1 MQLSP
6 EQLSLTAKISDAKR
20 GFLLTRSARDRNNQI
35 EITLWLKTPQGP
47 TQLIIANERAV
58 FFVEDVAADNAK
70 AILHQ
75 QSIHV
80 DEMKPVALKAF
91 NQVKVFAIY
100 FLTMRDFYQA
110 REVLKQRGIKC
121 YEDDIR
127 PDDRFLMERFITADI
142 TFDGQQTALA
152 LANDYRRFEQVKCK
166 RIDKEQQRDIVLS
179 TVSLDIECAMSGEL
193 YSIGL
198 YSENCQQVLMIANEQ
213 EIAREVERKN
223 SAANKHADD
232 SEHADERVHDD
243 ASAGISH
250 CTRKDNGEH
259 DDNNDIG
266 NDSDI
271 DKSIDIVWQ
280 ADERQLLLSLLAW
293 FTQHD
298 PDIIIGWNVVNFDFD
313 LLQKR
318 FDLHGI
324 KFTLGRDGNVP
335 YWHKNK
341 ASEQQ
346 FIEINGRVVLDGIDL
361 LKTATYNFPSFSLD
375 NVANTLLGMGKKV
388 DDVDNRIQEITDNFH
403 HDKTA
408 LARYNLEDCR
418 LVLLIFQHTQLLEF
432 AMLRAQLTGLAID
445 RVGGSV
451 AAFINLY
458 LPKLHRSG
466 YVAPN
471 MGDGDQG
478 FESPGGFVMDSTPGL
493 YQNVLVLDFKSLY
506 PSIIRSFNID
516 PMGLIE
522 GLKSP
527 ETAIEGFDGA
537 YFSREHHFLPGIITE
552 LWKERD
558 KAKEEKNAALS
569 QAIKI
574 IMNSFYGILGST
586 GCRFFDPRLSGSITK
601 RSHSILKTTKA
612 WIEDKGYQVIYGD
625 TDSIFVHVGDEQSA
639 QNSQALGK
647 TLQDFINQRWQTL
660 LQEQFNIYSELEIE
674 FETHF
679 SKFLMPTVRGQDV
692 GTKKRY
698 AGLVQ
703 KGEEQQLIFKG
714 LESVRTDW
722 TELAKQFQ
730 RKLYH
735 MIFNDEPVAEYIK
748 QIVAQTLAGEH
759 DELLVYRKRLRRKLD
774 LYVKNVPP
782 HVRAARLADDINKEQ
797 GKPLKYQNKG
807 WIEYVMTTSGPQ
819 PKGYQTAALD
829 YQLYIDRQ
837 LLAVADAIL
846 PFINTS
852 FDEITNAQMNLFDL

>member
-6 EQLSLTAKISDAKR
+6 ENLPDVVQSLASTR
-20 GFLLTRSARDRNNQI
+20 GFLLTRNAADRNNHL

-47 TQLIIANERAV
+47 VQLIIDNERAV
-58 FFVEDVAADNAK
+58 FFVEVSDVTHVRDVLAK
-70 AILHQ
+70 QGINL
-75 QSIHV
+75 
-80 DEMKPVALKAF
+80 DEIKSLALKAF
-91 NQVKVFAIY
+91 NQAAVAAVY
-100 FLTMRDFYQA
+100 FLTLRDFYQA
-110 REVLKQRGIKC
+110 RAVLKQKGIKC

-142 TFDGQQTALA
+142 TFAGQPVNLTSADNQT
-152 LANDYRRFEQVKCK
+152 YQRFEQVKCK
-166 RIDKEQQRDIVLS
+166 RIDKAQQTDIALS
-179 TVSLDIECAMSGEL
+179 SVSLDIECSMSGEL

-198 YSENCQQVLMIANEQ
+198 YSEHCQQVLMIANAE
-213 EIAREVERKN
+213 EIAREQQ
-223 SAANKHADD
+223 A
-232 SEHADERVHDD
+232 
-243 ASAGISH
+243 
-250 CTRKDNGEH
+250 T
-259 DDNNDIG
+259 
-266 NDSDI
+266 SD
-271 DKSIDIVWQ
+271 IDIVWQ
-280 ADERQLLLSLLAW
+280 ANEQALLVSLLAW

-298 PDIIIGWNVVNFDFD
+298 PDIIMGWNVINFDFA

-318 FDLHGI
+318 YDLYGL
-324 KFTLGRDGNVP
+324 KFTIGRDKKAP
-335 YWHKNK
+335 HWRKNQS
-341 ASEQQ
+341 SEQQ

-361 LKTATYNFPSFSLD
+361 LKSATYNFPSFSLD
-375 NVANTLLGMGKKV
+375 NVANTLLGIGKKV
-388 DDVDNRIQEITDNFH
+388 DDVDHRIQEITNNFH

-408 LARYNLEDCR
+408 LAIYNLEDCR

-451 AAFINLY
+451 AAFTNLY

-466 YVAPN
+466 YIAPN

-537 YFSREHHFLPGIITE
+537 YFSREQHFLPDIITE

-558 KAKEEKNAALS
+558 IAKRDKNAALS

-574 IMNSFYGILGST
+574 IMNSFYGVLGST

-601 RSHSILKTTKA
+601 RSHSILKTTKS
-612 WIEDKGYQVIYGD
+612 WIEAKGYQVIYGD
-625 TDSIFVHVGDEQSA
+625 TDSIFVHVGDHQSAEQSR
-639 QNSQALGK
+639 ALGGI
-647 TLQDFINQRWQTL
+647 LQDYINQKWQKL
-660 LQEQFNIYSELEIE
+660 LKEQFNIVSELDIE

-679 SKFLMPTVRGQDV
+679 SQFLMPTIRGQDI

-703 KGEEQQLIFKG
+703 KGEQQQLVFKG

-730 RKLYH
+730 RTLYLK
-735 MIFNDEPVAEYIK
+735 IFNNEPVADYIK
-748 QIVAQTLAGEH
+748 QMVADTLAGKH
-759 DELLVYRKRLRRKLD
+759 DDLLYYRKRLRRKLE

-782 HVRAARLADDINKEQ
+782 HVRAARLADEIYQQQ

-807 WIEYVMTTSGPQ
+807 WIEYLMTTNGPQ
-819 PKGYQTAALD
+819 AKGCQSAALD
-829 YQLYIDRQ
+829 YQFYIDRQ

-852 FDEITNAQMNLFDL
+852 FDEITNSQMSLFER

>member
-1 MQLSP
+1 MQIS
-6 EQLSLTAKISDAKR
+6 EQQFIAQAESLDNQR
-20 GFLLTRSARDRNNQI
+20 GFLLTRSANDRNNNI

-47 TQLIIANERAV
+47 VQLIIDNERAV
-58 FFVEDVAADNAK
+58 FFVEVDDVNHASD
-70 AILHQ
+70 ILLKQ
-75 QSIHV
+75 GIKV
-80 DEMKPVALKAF
+80 AEIKPLTLKTF
-91 NQVKVFAIY
+91 NQVQVAAVY
-100 FLTMRDFYQA
+100 FLTLKAFYQA
-110 REVLKQRGIKC
+110 REALKQKGIKC

-142 TFDGQQTALA
+142 TYAGQQAQLA
-152 LANDYRRFEQVKCK
+152 RYSSLSQATSLYSNCYQRFEQVKCK
-166 RIDKEQQRDIVLS
+166 PIDKKKQTDITLS
-179 TVSLDIECAMSGEL
+179 TVSLDIECSLSGEL

-198 YSENCQQVLMIANEQ
+198 YSEDCQQVMMIANEQ
-213 EIAREVERKN
+213 EIAREQTN
-223 SAANKHADD
+223 SQTQTIN
-232 SEHADERVHDD
+232 
-243 ASAGISH
+243 
-250 CTRKDNGEH
+250 
-259 DDNNDIG
+259 
-266 NDSDI
+266 SDVVI
-271 DKSIDIVWQ
+271 IWQ
-280 ADERQLLLSLLAW
+280 TDERQLLLSLLAW
-293 FTQHD
+293 FTEHD
-298 PDIIIGWNVVNFDFD
+298 PDIIIGWNVINFDFN

-318 FDLHGI
+318 YDLYGI
-324 KFTLGRDGNVP
+324 KFAIGRDGRTP
-335 YWHKNK
+335 YWRTNK

-346 FIEINGRVVLDGIDL
+346 FIEISGRVILDGIDL

-375 NVANTLLGMGKKV
+375 NVANTLLGIGKKV
-388 DDVDNRIQEITDNFH
+388 DDVDNRLQEITDNFH
-403 HDKTA
+403 HNKTA
-408 LARYNLEDCR
+408 LATYNLEDCR
-418 LVLLIFQHTQLLEF
+418 LVILIFKHTQLLEF
-432 AMLRAQLTGLAID
+432 AMLRAQLTGLSID
-445 RVGGSV
+445 RMGGSV
-451 AAFINLY
+451 AAFTNLY

-527 ETAIEGFDGA
+527 ESAIEGFDGA
-537 YFSREHHFLPGIITE
+537 YFSRDKHFLPDIITE

-558 KAKEEKNAALS
+558 IAKKDKNAALS

-601 RSHSILKTTKA
+601 RSHSILKTTKL
-612 WIEDKGYQVIYGD
+612 WIEAKGYQVIYGD
-625 TDSIFVHVGDEQSA
+625 TDSIFVHVGDEKTAEESR
-639 QNSQALGK
+639 ALGK
-647 TLQDFINQRWQTL
+647 TLQSFINEQWQAL
-660 LQEQFNIYSELEIE
+660 LLEQFNIVSELEIE

-679 SKFLMPTVRGQDV
+679 IKFLMPTIRGQDV

-703 KGEEQQLIFKG
+703 KDEEQQLVFKG

-730 RKLYH
+730 RSLYWK
-735 MIFNDEPVAEYIK
+735 IFNNEPVVDYIK
-748 QIVAQTLAGEH
+748 QMVADTLAGKH
-759 DELLVYRKRLRRKLD
+759 DDLLYYRKRLRRKLE

-782 HVRAARLADDINKEQ
+782 HVRAARLADEIYQQQ

-807 WIEYVMTTSGPQ
+807 WIEYVMTVNGPQ
-819 PKGYQTAALD
+819 AKGCRNAALD
-829 YQLYIDRQ
+829 YQFYIDRQ

-852 FDEITNAQMNLFDL
+852 FDEITNSQMNLFEH

>member
-6 EQLSLTAKISDAKR
+6 ENLPDVVQSLASTR
-20 GFLLTRSARDRNNQI
+20 GFLLTRNAADRNNHL

-47 TQLIIANERAV
+47 VQLIIDNERAV
-58 FFVEDVAADNAK
+58 FFVEVSDVTHVKDILAK
-70 AILHQ
+70 QGINL
-75 QSIHV
+75 
-80 DEMKPVALKAF
+80 DEIKTLALKAF
-91 NQVKVFAIY
+91 NQAAVAAVY
-100 FLTMRDFYQA
+100 FLTLRDFYQA
-110 REVLKQRGIKC
+110 RAVLKQKGIKC

-127 PDDRFLMERFITADI
+127 PDDRFLMERFITADL
-142 TFDGQQTALA
+142 TFAGQAVNLTS
-152 LANDYRRFEQVKCK
+152 ANNQAYQRFEQVKCK
-166 RIDKEQQRDIVLS
+166 RIDKAQQTDIALS
-179 TVSLDIECAMSGEL
+179 SVSLDIECSMSGEL

-198 YSENCQQVLMIANEQ
+198 YSEHCQQVLMIANAE
-213 EIAREVERKN
+213 EIAREQQ
-223 SAANKHADD
+223 A
-232 SEHADERVHDD
+232 
-243 ASAGISH
+243 
-250 CTRKDNGEH
+250 TRDV
-259 DDNNDIG
+259 
-266 NDSDI
+266 
-271 DKSIDIVWQ
+271 DIVWQ
-280 ADERQLLLSLLAW
+280 ANEQELLVSLLAW

-298 PDIIIGWNVVNFDFD
+298 PDIIMGWNVINFDFA
-313 LLQKR
+313 LLQNR
-318 FDLHGI
+318 YDLYGL
-324 KFTLGRDGNVP
+324 KFTIGRDKKAP
-335 YWHKNK
+335 HWRKNQS
-341 ASEQQ
+341 SEQQ

-361 LKTATYNFPSFSLD
+361 LKSATYNFPSFSLD
-375 NVANTLLGMGKKV
+375 NVANTLLGIGKKV
-388 DDVDNRIQEITDNFH
+388 DDVDHRIQEITNNFH

-408 LARYNLEDCR
+408 LAIYNLEDCR

-445 RVGGSV
+445 RIGGSV
-451 AAFINLY
+451 AAFTNLY

-466 YVAPN
+466 YIAPN

-493 YQNVLVLDFKSLY
+493 YKNVLVLDFKSLY

-537 YFSREHHFLPGIITE
+537 YFSREQHFLPDIITE

-558 KAKEEKNAALS
+558 IAKRDNNAALS

-574 IMNSFYGILGST
+574 IMNSFYGVLGSN

-601 RSHSILKTTKA
+601 RSHSILKTTKS
-612 WIEDKGYQVIYGD
+612 WIEAKGYQVIYGD
-625 TDSIFVHVGDEQSA
+625 TDSIFVHVGDHQSAEQSR
-639 QNSQALGK
+639 ALGK
-647 TLQDFINQRWQTL
+647 ILQDYINQKWQKL
-660 LQEQFNIYSELEIE
+660 LKEQFNIVSELDIE

-679 SKFLMPTVRGQDV
+679 SQFLMPTIRGQDI

-703 KGEEQQLIFKG
+703 KGEQQQLVFKG

-730 RKLYH
+730 RTLYLK
-735 MIFNDEPVAEYIK
+735 IFNNEPVADYIK
-748 QIVAQTLAGEH
+748 QMVADTLAGKH
-759 DELLVYRKRLRRKLD
+759 DDLLYYRKRLRRKLE

-782 HVRAARLADDINKEQ
+782 HVRAARLADEIYQQQ

-807 WIEYVMTTSGPQ
+807 WIEYLMTTNGPQ
-819 PKGYQTAALD
+819 AKGCQSAALD
-829 YQLYIDRQ
+829 YQFYIDRQ

-852 FDEITNAQMNLFDL
+852 FDEITNSQMSLFER

>member
-6 EQLSLTAKISDAKR
+6 ENLPGVVQSLASTR
-20 GFLLTRSARDRNNQI
+20 GFLLTRNAADRNNHL

-47 TQLIIANERAV
+47 VQLIIDNERAV
-58 FFVEDVAADNAK
+58 FFVEVSDVTHVKDILAK
-70 AILHQ
+70 QGINL
-75 QSIHV
+75 
-80 DEMKPVALKAF
+80 DEIKALALKAF
-91 NQVKVFAIY
+91 NQAAVAAVY
-100 FLTMRDFYQA
+100 FLTLRDFYQA
-110 REVLKQRGIKC
+110 RAVLKQKGIKC

-127 PDDRFLMERFITADI
+127 PDDRFLMERFITADL
-142 TFDGQQTALA
+142 TFAGQAVKVRSADNQA
-152 LANDYRRFEQVKCK
+152 YQRFEQVKCK
-166 RIDKEQQRDIVLS
+166 RIDKAQQTDIALS
-179 TVSLDIECAMSGEL
+179 SVSLDIECSMSGEL

-198 YSENCQQVLMIANEQ
+198 YSEHCQQVLMIANAE
-213 EIAREVERKN
+213 EIAREQQ
-223 SAANKHADD
+223 A
-232 SEHADERVHDD
+232 
-243 ASAGISH
+243 
-250 CTRKDNGEH
+250 TRD
-259 DDNNDIG
+259 
-266 NDSDI
+266 
-271 DKSIDIVWQ
+271 IDIVWQ
-280 ADERQLLLSLLAW
+280 ANEQELLVSLLAW

-298 PDIIIGWNVVNFDFD
+298 PDIIMGWNVINFDFA

-318 FDLHGI
+318 YDLYGL
-324 KFTLGRDGNVP
+324 KFTIGRDKKAP
-335 YWHKNK
+335 HWRKNQS
-341 ASEQQ
+341 SEQQ

-361 LKTATYNFPSFSLD
+361 LKSATYNFPSFSLD
-375 NVANTLLGMGKKV
+375 NVANTLLGIGKKV
-388 DDVDNRIQEITDNFH
+388 DDVDHRIEEITNNFH

-408 LARYNLEDCR
+408 LAIYNLEDCR

-445 RVGGSV
+445 RIGGSV
-451 AAFINLY
+451 AAFTNLY

-466 YVAPN
+466 YIAPN

-537 YFSREHHFLPGIITE
+537 YFSREQHFLPDIITE

-558 KAKEEKNAALS
+558 IAKRDKNAALS

-574 IMNSFYGILGST
+574 IMNSFYGVLGST

-601 RSHSILKTTKA
+601 RSHSILKTTKS
-612 WIEDKGYQVIYGD
+612 WIEAKGYQVIYGD
-625 TDSIFVHVGDEQSA
+625 TDSIFVHVGDHQSAEQSR
-639 QNSQALGK
+639 ALGK
-647 TLQDFINQRWQTL
+647 VLQDYINQKWQKL
-660 LQEQFNIYSELEIE
+660 LKEQFNIVSELDIE

-679 SKFLMPTVRGQDV
+679 SQFLMPTIRGQDI

-703 KGEEQQLIFKG
+703 KGEQQQLVFKG

-730 RKLYH
+730 RTLYLKV
-735 MIFNDEPVAEYIK
+735 FNNEPVADYIK
-748 QIVAQTLAGEH
+748 QMVADTLAGKH
-759 DELLVYRKRLRRKLD
+759 DGLLYYRKRLRRKLE

-782 HVRAARLADDINKEQ
+782 HVRAARLADEIYQQQ

-807 WIEYVMTTSGPQ
+807 WIEYLMTTNGPQ
-819 PKGYQTAALD
+819 AKGCQSAALD
-829 YQLYIDRQ
+829 YQFYIDRQ

-852 FDEITNAQMNLFDL
+852 FDEITNSQMSLFER

>member
-1 MQLSP
+1 V
-6 EQLSLTAKISDAKR
+6 
-20 GFLLTRSARDRNNQI
+20 
-35 EITLWLKTPQGP
+35 
-47 TQLIIANERAV
+47 QLIIDNERAV
-58 FFVEDVAADNAK
+58 FFVEVDDVNHASD
-70 AILHQ
+70 ILLKQ
-75 QSIHV
+75 GIKV
-80 DEMKPVALKAF
+80 AEIKPLTLKTF
-91 NQVKVFAIY
+91 NQVQVAAVY
-100 FLTMRDFYQA
+100 FLTLKAFYQA
-110 REVLKQRGIKC
+110 REALKQKGIKC

-142 TFDGQQTALA
+142 TYAGQQAQLA
-152 LANDYRRFEQVKCK
+152 RYSSLSQATSLYSNCYQRFEQVKCK
-166 RIDKEQQRDIVLS
+166 PIDKKKQTDITLS
-179 TVSLDIECAMSGEL
+179 TVSLDIECSISGEL

-198 YSENCQQVLMIANEQ
+198 YSEDCQQVMMIANEQ
-213 EIAREVERKN
+213 EIAREQTN
-223 SAANKHADD
+223 SQTQTINSD
-232 SEHADERVHDD
+232 V
-243 ASAGISH
+243 
-250 CTRKDNGEH
+250 
-259 DDNNDIG
+259 DIA
-266 NDSDI
+266 
-271 DKSIDIVWQ
+271 WQ
-280 ADERQLLLSLLAW
+280 PDERQLLLSLLAW
-293 FTQHD
+293 FTEHD
-298 PDIIIGWNVVNFDFD
+298 PDIIIGWNVINFDFN

-318 FDLHGI
+318 YDLYGI
-324 KFTLGRDGNVP
+324 KFAIGRDGRTP
-335 YWHKNK
+335 YWRTNK

-346 FIEINGRVVLDGIDL
+346 FIEISGRVILDGIDL

-375 NVANTLLGMGKKV
+375 NVANTLLGIGKKV
-388 DDVDNRIQEITDNFH
+388 DDVDNRLQEITDNFH
-403 HDKTA
+403 HNKTA
-408 LARYNLEDCR
+408 LATYNLEDCR
-418 LVLLIFQHTQLLEF
+418 LVILIFKHTQLLEF
-432 AMLRAQLTGLAID
+432 AMLRAQLTGLSID
-445 RVGGSV
+445 RMGGSV
-451 AAFINLY
+451 AAFTNLY

-527 ETAIEGFDGA
+527 ESAIEGFDGA
-537 YFSREHHFLPGIITE
+537 YFSREKHFLPDIITE

-558 KAKEEKNAALS
+558 IAKKDKNAALS

-601 RSHSILKTTKA
+601 RSHSILKTTKL
-612 WIEDKGYQVIYGD
+612 WIEAKGYQVIYGD
-625 TDSIFVHVGDEQSA
+625 TDSIFVHVGDEKTAEESR
-639 QNSQALGK
+639 ALGK
-647 TLQDFINQRWQTL
+647 TLQSFINEQWQAL
-660 LQEQFNIYSELEIE
+660 LLEQFNIVSELEIE

-679 SKFLMPTVRGQDV
+679 IKFLMPTIRGQDV

-703 KGEEQQLIFKG
+703 KGEEQQLVFKG

-730 RKLYH
+730 RSLYWK
-735 MIFNDEPVAEYIK
+735 IFNNEPVVDYIK
-748 QIVAQTLAGEH
+748 QMVADTLAGKH
-759 DELLVYRKRLRRKLD
+759 DDLLYYRKRLRRKLE

-782 HVRAARLADDINKEQ
+782 HVRAARLADEIYQQQ

-807 WIEYVMTTSGPQ
+807 WIEYVMTVNGPQ
-819 PKGYQTAALD
+819 AKGCRNAALD
-829 YQLYIDRQ
+829 YQFYIDRQ

-852 FDEITNAQMNLFDL
+852 FDEITNSQMNLFEH

>member
-1 MQLSP
+1 MQIS
-6 EQLSLTAKISDAKR
+6 EQQFIAQTESLDNQR
-20 GFLLTRSARDRNNQI
+20 GFLLTRSANDRNNNI

-47 TQLIIANERAV
+47 VQLIIDNERAV
-58 FFVEDVAADNAK
+58 FFVEVDDVNHASD
-70 AILHQ
+70 ILLKQ
-75 QSIHV
+75 GIKV
-80 DEMKPVALKAF
+80 AEIKPLTLKTF
-91 NQVKVFAIY
+91 NQVQVAAVY
-100 FLTMRDFYQA
+100 FLTLKAFYQA
-110 REVLKQRGIKC
+110 REALKQKGIKC

-142 TFDGQQTALA
+142 TYAGQQAQLA
-152 LANDYRRFEQVKCK
+152 RYSSLSQATSLYSNCYQRFEQVKCK
-166 RIDKEQQRDIVLS
+166 PIDKKKQTDITLS
-179 TVSLDIECAMSGEL
+179 TVSLDIECSISGEL

-198 YSENCQQVLMIANEQ
+198 YSEDCQQVMMIANEQ
-213 EIAREVERKN
+213 EIAREQTN
-223 SAANKHADD
+223 SQTQTIN
-232 SEHADERVHDD
+232 
-243 ASAGISH
+243 
-250 CTRKDNGEH
+250 
-259 DDNNDIG
+259 
-266 NDSDI
+266 SDV
-271 DKSIDIVWQ
+271 DIVWQ
-280 ADERQLLLSLLAW
+280 TDERQLLLSLLAW
-293 FTQHD
+293 FTEHD
-298 PDIIIGWNVVNFDFD
+298 PDIIIGWNVINFDFN

-318 FDLHGI
+318 YDLYGI
-324 KFTLGRDGNVP
+324 KFAIGRDGRTP
-335 YWHKNK
+335 YWRTNK

-346 FIEINGRVVLDGIDL
+346 FIEISGRVILDGIDL

-375 NVANTLLGMGKKV
+375 NVANTLLGIGKKV
-388 DDVDNRIQEITDNFH
+388 DDVDNRLQEITDNFH
-403 HDKTA
+403 HNKTA
-408 LARYNLEDCR
+408 LATYNLEDCR
-418 LVLLIFQHTQLLEF
+418 LVILIFKHTQLLEF
-432 AMLRAQLTGLAID
+432 AMLRAQLTGLSID
-445 RVGGSV
+445 RMGGSV
-451 AAFINLY
+451 AAFTNLY

-527 ETAIEGFDGA
+527 ESAIEGFDGA
-537 YFSREHHFLPGIITE
+537 YFSRDKHFLPDIITE

-558 KAKEEKNAALS
+558 IAKKDKNAALS

-601 RSHSILKTTKA
+601 RSHSILKTTKL
-612 WIEDKGYQVIYGD
+612 WIEAKGYQVIYGD
-625 TDSIFVHVGDEQSA
+625 TDSIFVHVGDEKTAEESR
-639 QNSQALGK
+639 ALGK
-647 TLQDFINQRWQTL
+647 TLQRFINEQWQAL
-660 LQEQFNIYSELEIE
+660 LLEQFNIVSELEIE

-679 SKFLMPTVRGQDV
+679 IKFLMPTIRGQDV

-703 KGEEQQLIFKG
+703 KDEEQQLVFKG

-730 RKLYH
+730 RSLYWK
-735 MIFNDEPVAEYIK
+735 IFNNEPVVDYIK
-748 QIVAQTLAGEH
+748 QMVADTLAGKH
-759 DELLVYRKRLRRKLD
+759 DDLLYYRKRLRRKLE

-782 HVRAARLADDINKEQ
+782 HVRAARLADEIYQQQ

-807 WIEYVMTTSGPQ
+807 WIEYVMTVNGPQ
-819 PKGYQTAALD
+819 AKGCRNAALD
-829 YQLYIDRQ
+829 YQFYIDRQ

-852 FDEITNAQMNLFDL
+852 FDEITNSQMNLFEH

>member
-1 MQLSP
+1 MQHFP
-6 EQLSLTAKISDAKR
+6 EQFPELAPSLAGTR
-20 GFLLTRSARDRNNQI
+20 GFLLTRSASDRNNRL

-47 TQLIIANERAV
+47 VQLIIDNERAV
-58 FFVEDVAADNAK
+58 FFVEGSDVNHANDILAK
-70 AILHQ
+70 QGIK
-75 QSIHV
+75 V
-80 DEMKPVALKAF
+80 DEIKPLALKAF
-91 NQVKVFAIY
+91 NQAHVAALY
-100 FLTMRDFYQA
+100 FLTLREFYQA
-110 REVLKQRGIKC
+110 REALKQKGVKC

-127 PDDRFLMERFITADI
+127 PDDRFLMERFITADM
-142 TFDGQQTALA
+142 TFVGRQAPLMSVQSK
-152 LANDYRRFEQVKCK
+152 DYRRYEQARCK
-166 RIDKEQQRDIVLS
+166 PIDKAQQTDITLS
-179 TVSLDIECAMSGEL
+179 IVSLDIECSMSGEL

-198 YSENCQQVLMIANEQ
+198 YSDHCQQVLMIANEQ
-213 EIAREVERKN
+213 EIAREQGKKGAV
-223 SAANKHADD
+223 
-232 SEHADERVHDD
+232 
-243 ASAGISH
+243 
-250 CTRKDNGEH
+250 
-259 DDNNDIG
+259 
-266 NDSDI
+266 
-271 DKSIDIVWQ
+271 DIVWQ
-280 ADERQLLLSLLAW
+280 ADERALLVSLLAW
-293 FTQHD
+293 FSQHD
-298 PDIIIGWNVVNFDFD
+298 PDIIIGWNVINFDFD

-318 FDLHGI
+318 YDLHGI
-324 KFTLGRDGNVP
+324 KFAIGRDGRTP
-335 YWHKNK
+335 YWRKNQ
-341 ASEQQ
+341 ASDQQ
-346 FIEINGRVVLDGIDL
+346 FIEINGRVILDGIDL

-375 NVANTLLGMGKKV
+375 NVANTLLGIGKKV
-388 DDVDNRIQEITDNFH
+388 DDVDNRLQEITDNFH

-408 LARYNLEDCR
+408 LAAYNLEDCR
-418 LVLLIFQHTQLLEF
+418 LVILIFKHTQLLEF
-432 AMLRAQLTGLAID
+432 AMLRAQLTGLSID
-445 RVGGSV
+445 RFGGSV
-451 AAFINLY
+451 AAFTNLY

-478 FESPGGFVMDSTPGL
+478 FESPGGFVMDSIPGL

-537 YFSREHHFLPGIITE
+537 YFSREQHFLPGIITE

-558 KAKEEKNAALS
+558 IAKKDKNAALS

-574 IMNSFYGILGST
+574 IMNSFYGVLGST

-601 RSHSILKTTKA
+601 RSHSILKTTKL
-612 WIEDKGYQVIYGD
+612 WIEAKGYQVIYGD
-625 TDSIFVHVGDEQSA
+625 TDSIFVHVGDDQSEE
-639 QNSQALGK
+639 NSRALGK
-647 TLQDFINQRWQTL
+647 TLQEYINQKWHAL
-660 LQEQFNIYSELEIE
+660 LKDQFNIVSELEIE

-679 SKFLMPTVRGQDV
+679 LKFLMPTIRGQDV

-730 RKLYH
+730 RNLYWK
-735 MIFNDEPVAEYIK
+735 IFNNEPVVEYVK
-748 QIVAQTLAGEH
+748 QMVADTLAGKH
-759 DELLVYRKRLRRKLD
+759 DELLYYRKRLRRKLE

-782 HVRAARLADDINKEQ
+782 HVRAARLADEIYKQQ

-807 WIEYVMTTSGPQ
+807 WIEYVMTVNGPQ
-819 PKGYQTAALD
+819 AKGCQSAALD
-829 YQLYIDRQ
+829 YQFYIDRQ

-852 FDEITNAQMNLFDL
+852 FDEITNSQMNLF

>member
-6 EQLSLTAKISDAKR
+6 ENLPDVVQSLASTR
-20 GFLLTRSARDRNNQI
+20 GFILTRNAADRNNHL

-47 TQLIIANERAV
+47 VQLIIDNERAV
-58 FFVEDVAADNAK
+58 FFVEVSDVTHVREVLAK
-70 AILHQ
+70 QGINF
-75 QSIHV
+75 
-80 DEMKPVALKAF
+80 DEIKALALKAF
-91 NQVKVFAIY
+91 NQAAVAAVY
-100 FLTMRDFYQA
+100 FLTLRDFYQA
-110 REVLKQRGIKC
+110 RAVLKQKGIKC

-127 PDDRFLMERFITADI
+127 PDDRFLMERFITADL
-142 TFDGQQTALA
+142 TFAGQPVKLTSADNQV
-152 LANDYRRFEQVKCK
+152 YQRFEQVKCK
-166 RIDKEQQRDIVLS
+166 RIDKAQQTDIALS
-179 TVSLDIECAMSGEL
+179 SVSLDIECSMSGEL

-198 YSENCQQVLMIANEQ
+198 YSEHCQQVLMIANAE
-213 EIAREVERKN
+213 EIAREQK
-223 SAANKHADD
+223 A
-232 SEHADERVHDD
+232 
-243 ASAGISH
+243 
-250 CTRKDNGEH
+250 T
-259 DDNNDIG
+259 
-266 NDSDI
+266 SD
-271 DKSIDIVWQ
+271 IDIVWQ
-280 ADERQLLLSLLAW
+280 ANEQELLVSLLAW

-298 PDIIIGWNVVNFDFD
+298 PDIIMGWNVINFDFS

-318 FDLHGI
+318 YDLYRLN
-324 KFTLGRDGNVP
+324 FTIGRDKKAP
-335 YWHKNK
+335 HWRKNQS
-341 ASEQQ
+341 SEQQ

-361 LKTATYNFPSFSLD
+361 LKSATYNFPSFSLD
-375 NVANTLLGMGKKV
+375 NVANTLLGIGKKV
-388 DDVDNRIQEITDNFH
+388 DDVDHRIQEITDNFH

-408 LARYNLEDCR
+408 LALYNLEDCR

-432 AMLRAQLTGLAID
+432 SMLRAQLTGLAID

-451 AAFINLY
+451 AAFTNLY

-466 YVAPN
+466 YIAPN

-522 GLKSP
+522 GLRSP

-537 YFSREHHFLPGIITE
+537 YFSREQHFLPDIITE

-558 KAKEEKNAALS
+558 IAKRDNNAALS

-574 IMNSFYGILGST
+574 IMNSFYGVLGST

-601 RSHSILKTTKA
+601 RSHSILKTTKS
-612 WIEDKGYQVIYGD
+612 WIEAKGYQVIYGD
-625 TDSIFVHVGDEQSA
+625 TDSIFVHVGDHQSA
-639 QNSQALGK
+639 EHSRALGK
-647 TLQDFINQRWQTL
+647 ILQDYINQKWQKL
-660 LQEQFNIYSELEIE
+660 LKEKFNIVSELDIE

-679 SKFLMPTVRGQDV
+679 SQFLMPTIRGQDI

-703 KGEEQQLIFKG
+703 RGEQQQLVFKG

-730 RKLYH
+730 RTLYLK
-735 MIFNDEPVAEYIK
+735 IFNDEPVADYIK
-748 QIVAQTLAGEH
+748 QMVADTLAGKH
-759 DELLVYRKRLRRKLD
+759 DDLLYYRKRLRRKLE

-782 HVRAARLADDINKEQ
+782 HVRAARLADEIYRQQ

-807 WIEYVMTTSGPQ
+807 WIEYLMTTNGPQ
-819 PKGYQTAALD
+819 AKGCQSAALD
-829 YQLYIDRQ
+829 YQFYIDRQ

-852 FDEITNAQMNLFDL
+852 FDEITNSQMNLFEPTD

>member
-1 MQLSP
+1 MQIS
-6 EQLSLTAKISDAKR
+6 EQQFIAQAESLDNQR
-20 GFLLTRSARDRNNQI
+20 GFLLTRSANDRNNNI

-47 TQLIIANERAV
+47 VQLIIDNERAV
-58 FFVEDVAADNAK
+58 FFVEVDDVNHARD
-70 AILHQ
+70 ILLKQ
-75 QSIHV
+75 GIKV
-80 DEMKPVALKAF
+80 AEIKPLTLKTF
-91 NQVKVFAIY
+91 NQVQVAAVY
-100 FLTMRDFYQA
+100 FLTLKAFYQA
-110 REVLKQRGIKC
+110 REALKQKGIKC

-142 TFDGQQTALA
+142 TYAGQQAQLA
-152 LANDYRRFEQVKCK
+152 RYSSLSQATNLNNNCYQRFEQVKCK
-166 RIDKEQQRDIVLS
+166 PIDKTKQTDITLS
-179 TVSLDIECAMSGEL
+179 TVSLDIECSLSGEL
-193 YSIGL
+193 YSIGF
-198 YSENCQQVLMIANEQ
+198 YSEDCQQVMMIANEQ
-213 EIAREVERKN
+213 EIAREQTQTIN
-223 SAANKHADD
+223 SDVD
-232 SEHADERVHDD
+232 V
-243 ASAGISH
+243 
-250 CTRKDNGEH
+250 
-259 DDNNDIG
+259 
-266 NDSDI
+266 
-271 DKSIDIVWQ
+271 DIVWQ

-293 FTQHD
+293 FTEHD
-298 PDIIIGWNVVNFDFD
+298 PDIIIGWNVINFDFN

-318 FDLHGI
+318 YDLYGI
-324 KFTLGRDGNVP
+324 KFAIGRDGRTP
-335 YWHKNK
+335 YWRTNK

-346 FIEINGRVVLDGIDL
+346 FIEISGRVILDGIDL

-375 NVANTLLGMGKKV
+375 NVANTLLGIGKKV
-388 DDVDNRIQEITDNFH
+388 DDVDNRLQEITDNFH
-403 HDKTA
+403 HNKTA
-408 LARYNLEDCR
+408 LAAYNLEDCR
-418 LVLLIFQHTQLLEF
+418 LVILIFKHTQLLEF
-432 AMLRAQLTGLAID
+432 AMLRAQLTGLSID
-445 RVGGSV
+445 RMGGSV
-451 AAFINLY
+451 AAFTNLY

-527 ETAIEGFDGA
+527 ESAIEGFDGA
-537 YFSREHHFLPGIITE
+537 YFSRDKHFLPDIITE

-558 KAKEEKNAALS
+558 IAKKDKNAALS

-601 RSHSILKTTKA
+601 RSHSILKTTKL
-612 WIEDKGYQVIYGD
+612 WIEAKGYQVIYGD
-625 TDSIFVHVGDEQSA
+625 TDSIFVHVGDEKTAEESR
-639 QNSQALGK
+639 ALGK
-647 TLQDFINQRWQTL
+647 TLQSFINEQWQAL
-660 LQEQFNIYSELEIE
+660 LLEQFNIVSELEIE

-679 SKFLMPTVRGQDV
+679 IKFLMPTIRGQDV

-703 KGEEQQLIFKG
+703 KGEEQQLVFKG

-730 RKLYH
+730 RSLYWK
-735 MIFNDEPVAEYIK
+735 IFNNEPVVDYIK
-748 QIVAQTLAGEH
+748 QMVADTLAGKH
-759 DELLVYRKRLRRKLD
+759 DDLLYYRKRLRRKLE

-782 HVRAARLADDINKEQ
+782 HVRAARLADEMYQQQ

-807 WIEYVMTTSGPQ
+807 WIEYVMTVNGPQ
-819 PKGYQTAALD
+819 AKGCRNAALD
-829 YQLYIDRQ
+829 YQFYIDRQ

-852 FDEITNAQMNLFDL
+852 FDEITNSQMNLFEH

>member
-1 MQLSP
+1 MQLST
-6 EQLSLTAKISDAKR
+6 EQLTQNSKLLADNR
-20 GFLLTRSARDRNNQI
+20 GFLLTRSARDRNNHI
-35 EITLWLKTPQGP
+35 ELNLWLKTPQGAV
-47 TQLIIANERAV
+47 QLVVSDERAV
-58 FFVEDVAADNAK
+58 FFVEVSSAK
-70 AILHQ
+70 QAKEILSKQ
-75 QSIHV
+75 KIAL
-80 DEMKPVALKAF
+80 DEIKAVKLKAF
-91 NQVKVFAIY
+91 NQVDVVALY
-100 FLTMRDFYQA
+100 FLTLREFYQA
-110 REVLKQRGIKC
+110 REALKSQGVKC

-142 TFDGQQTALA
+142 AFAAEQVPINFAA
-152 LANDYRRFEQVKCK
+152 KSPYRRFEQVKCK
-166 RIDKEQQRDIVLS
+166 RIDKALQSDIELT
-179 TVSLDIECAMSGEL
+179 TVSLDIECSMSGEL

-198 YSENCQQVLMIANEQ
+198 YSEHCQQVLMIANQ
-213 EIAREVERKN
+213 VEIAREQQ
-223 SAANKHADD
+223 ANPECD
-232 SEHADERVHDD
+232 
-243 ASAGISH
+243 
-250 CTRKDNGEH
+250 
-259 DDNNDIG
+259 
-266 NDSDI
+266 
-271 DKSIDIVWQ
+271 IDIVWQ
-280 ADERQLLLSLLAW
+280 ANEKQLLETLLVW
-293 FTQHD
+293 FSQHN
-298 PDIIIGWNVVNFDFD
+298 PDIVIGWNVINFDFN
-313 LLQKR
+313 LLQER
-318 FDLHGI
+318 YDLHGL
-324 KFTLGRDGNVP
+324 KFTIGRDGQTP
-335 YWHKNK
+335 YWRKNS

-375 NVANTLLGMGKKV
+375 NVAHTLLGIGKKV
-388 DDVDNRIQEITDNFH
+388 TDVDNRVQEITDNFH
-403 HDKTA
+403 HNKTA

-418 LVLLIFQHTQLLEF
+418 LVRLIFQHTQLLEF

-445 RVGGSV
+445 RIGGSV
-451 AAFINLY
+451 AAFTNLY

-478 FESPGGFVMDSTPGL
+478 FESPGGFVMESTPGL

-527 ETAIEGFDGA
+527 ETAIAGFDGA
-537 YFSREHHFLPGIITE
+537 YFSREQHFLPDIITE

-558 KAKEEKNAALS
+558 KAKADKNAALS

-574 IMNSFYGILGST
+574 IMNSFYGVLGST

-612 WIEDKGYQVIYGD
+612 WIEAKGYQVIYGD

-639 QNSQALGK
+639 AASRALGK
-647 TLQDFINQRWQTL
+647 SLQDDINQQWQQFL
-660 LQEQFNIYSELEIE
+660 LEKFNIVSELEIE

-679 SKFLMPTVRGQDV
+679 SKFLMPTIRGQDI

-703 KGEEQQLIFKG
+703 KGDQQHLIFKG

-730 RKLYH
+730 GTLYRKV
-735 MIFNDEPVAEYIK
+735 FNNEPVADYIK
-748 QIVAQTLAGEH
+748 QMVADTLAGKH
-759 DELLVYRKRLRRKLD
+759 DHLLYYRKRLRRKLD

-782 HVRAARLADDINKEQ
+782 HVRAARLADEIYQQQ

-807 WIEYVMTTSGPQ
+807 WIEYVMTTNGPQ
-819 PKGYQTAALD
+819 AKGCQNAALD

-837 LLAVADAIL
+837 LMAVADAIL

-852 FDEITNAQMNLFDL
+852 FDEITNSQMNLFDL